1 MGDCWDSMGR
11 DVGLVGVRRGG
22 QYRVWRGGWWQMVEL
37 GRYSRYSRE
46 VFRVRRV
53 VLARI

>member
-1 MGDCWDSMGR
+1 MGDGWDSMGR

-46 VFRVRRV
+46 VFRVGRV